1 VVAQLQDRPTRR
13 WVRLAL
19 WSVLLAALV
28 GVAGAAVYQQARR
41 SEGLERKGRA
51 SALPVLG
58 QVPDAR
64 LTNRDGRA
72 VELAELRGAPWIA
85 DFIFT
90 RCQSSCP
97 LLGARMAR
105 LDRTLPAAV
114 YLVSFSV
121 DPANDSAP
129 VLAAYAR
136 SLAASPRWLFLT
148 GDPARLRLLS
158 RQGFKLALEPGG
170 AAPAMPTE
178 AILHSTRFVLVDAR
192 GNLRGFYDALD
203 PAALRRLAADAAA
216 LAQEG

>member
-1 VVAQLQDRPTRR
+1 V
-13 WVRLAL
+13 L
-19 WSVLLAALV
+19 WGLLLAALL

-41 SEGLERKGRA
+41 GEPLDGGREG
-51 SALPVLG
+51 SALPYLG
-58 QVPDAR
+58 QVPDER

-72 VELAELRGAPWIA
+72 VALGELRGAPWIA

-114 YLVSFSV
+114 RLVSFSV
-121 DPANDSAP
+121 DPANDTPP

-148 GDPARLRLLS
+148 GDPERIRKLS
-158 RQGFKLALEPGG
+158 RQGFKLALQPGG
-170 AAPAMPTE
+170 GAPAMPTE

-192 GNLRGFYDALD
+192 GSLRGFYDALD

-216 LAQEG
+216 LAVEN

>member
-1 VVAQLQDRPTRR
+1 MEPLPHRPRRR
-13 WVRLAL
+13 WVRPLL
-19 WSVLLAALV
+19 WGVLLAALL

-41 SEGLERKGRA
+41 GGRPEVGPDA
-51 SALPVLG
+51 AALPSLG
-58 QVPDAR
+58 RVPDER
-64 LTNRDGRA
+64 LVNRDGRA
-72 VELAELRGAPWIA
+72 VALGELRGAPWIA

-114 YLVSFSV
+114 RLVSFSV
-121 DPANDSAP
+121 DPANDTPP

-136 SLAASPRWLFLT
+136 SFAASPRWLFLT
-148 GDPARLRLLS
+148 GDPARLRNLS
-158 RQGFKLALEPGG
+158 RQGFKLALQPGG
-170 AAPAMPTE
+170 AGPAMPTE

-216 LAQEG
+216 LAGKG

>member
-1 VVAQLQDRPTRR
+1 VLWGTLLVA
-13 WVRLAL
+13 
-19 WSVLLAALV
+19 LL

-41 SEGLERKGRA
+41 DARLAMAGRA
-51 SALPVLG
+51 SALPSLG
-58 QVPDAR
+58 RVPDER
-64 LTNRDGRA
+64 LTNRDGRL
-72 VELAELRGAPWIA
+72 VSLGGMRGAPWIA

-97 LLGARMAR
+97 LLSARMAG

-114 YLVSFSV
+114 RLVSFSV
-121 DPANDSAP
+121 DPANDTPP

-136 SLAASPRWLFLT
+136 SFAASPRWLFLT
-148 GDPARLRLLS
+148 GDPARIRTLS
-158 RQGFKLALEPGG
+158 RQGFKLALQPGGG
-170 AAPAMPTE
+170 AAAMPTE

-216 LAQEG
+216 LAEER